1 MVISGSDLLEVLY
14 HIYIRPYVVGI
25 FRLTF
30 WGYLHFH
37 HRASTNGQV
46 CDFLETLQLDPAVI
60 DKFRAEAVDG
70 RVLCE
75 VSDEDLS
82 GRGGTATGHD
92 GVKEGIHT
100 GSIWI
105 HICVIFKLGKIL
117 KIPSIV
123 FFCKLDTRDFV

>member
-1 MVISGSDLLEVLY
+1 MEVRKRT
-14 HIYIRPYVVGI
+14 IYIRPYVVGI

-82 GRGGTATGHD
+82 GRGTRRGEGRD
-92 GVKEGIHT
+92 PYGIHMDPYMCY
-100 GSIWI
+100 I
-105 HICVIFKLGKIL
+105 
-117 KIPSIV
+117 
-123 FFCKLDTRDFV
+123 